1 MAEVD
6 LSEAERTYILHG
18 VQDDLRGDGRSCED
32 YRYMEVETEVVSN
45 TNGSA
50 RLRLSN
56 TDILVGIKVTKY
68 FVPPKAVKKRQ
79 PQPNWSD
86 TFETLSVHFSAKK
99 FGVL

>member
-18 VQDDLRGDGRSCED
+18 IQDNLRVDGRGCED

-50 RLRLSN
+50 RLRLAN
-56 TDILVGIKVTKY
+56 TDILVGIKV
-68 FVPPKAVKKRQ
+68 
-79 PQPNWSD
+79 
-86 TFETLSVHFSAKK
+86 E
-99 FGVL
+99 